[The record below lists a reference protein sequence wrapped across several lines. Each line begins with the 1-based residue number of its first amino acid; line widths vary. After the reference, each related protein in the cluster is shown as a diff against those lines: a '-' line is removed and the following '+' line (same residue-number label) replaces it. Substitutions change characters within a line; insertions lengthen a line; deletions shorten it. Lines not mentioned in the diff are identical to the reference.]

1 MRRLDGRLGAFS
13 AGPITV
19 MLVAFFVAP
28 LLVIAGFSAMP
39 QRVFDFAHMPD
50 FSSYALIAEQ
60 GYWRSL
66 AWSLGMA
73 LVSTIILF
81 VICWPL
87 AFGMAKVFRGFTL
100 VLTIGVVMTLFV
112 SENIRLFGWILTLM
126 RGGLIE
132 GHMRAWLG
140 EGFDSPLYDVPA
152 IIFGLVYVYLPF
164 MLFPLAQG
172 IAMVPDDARQAA
184 VDLGASR
191 WQVLWEIELPLA
203 APGIMVGSLLTF
215 VLAAGAMAEAKLLGG
230 QAVVVISD
238 EIETAFTFGQ
248 NWPLGSALA
257 ILLIVIIGA
266 LSIFAVSRLDL
277 DAMMGRKRS

>member
-1 MRRLDGRLGAFS
+1 MERLDGRLGFWTASPIALMLTAFFLAPLVVIAAFS
-13 AGPITV
+13 V
-19 MLVAFFVAP
+19 
-28 LLVIAGFSAMP
+28 MP
-39 QRVFDFAHMPD
+39 QRVFEIAQMPD
-50 FSSYALIAEQ
+50 FSSYRVIFEQ
-60 GYWRSL
+60 RIYMPL
-66 AWSLGMA
+66 VWSLGMA
-73 LVSTIILF
+73 LLATVILF

-87 AFGMAKVFRGFTL
+87 AFAMAKVFKRFTL
-100 VLTIGVVMTLFV
+100 VVTIGVVMTLFV

-132 GHMRAWLG
+132 GHLRAWTGLSF
-140 EGFDSPLYDVPA
+140 ESPLYDVPA
-152 IIFGLVYVYLPF
+152 IVFGLVYVYLPF

-172 IAMVPDDARQAA
+172 ISMVPDDARQAA

-191 WQVLWEIELPLA
+191 WRVLWEIELPLA
-203 APGIMVGSLLTF
+203 APGIMVGGLLTF

-257 ILLIVIIGA
+257 ILLIAIIGSLA
-266 LSIFAVSRLDL
+266 VFAVSRLDL
-277 DAMMGRKRS
+277 DALMGRKRS